1 MVVKGW
7 LSEVRLKWFPA
18 FWVVCFA
25 FFFYTA
31 SFIYFIS
38 ISFLIGMDM
47 ELNRILATL
56 LRTLSGLMYSVMGLA
71 YFLPYLHEKLFLA
84 QEKH

>member
-1 MVVKGW
+1 
-7 LSEVRLKWFPA
+7 
-18 FWVVCFA
+18 
-25 FFFYTA
+25 
-31 SFIYFIS
+31 
-38 ISFLIGMDM
+38 MDM